1 MINTTSSNTNIFLPK
16 KIHVQFI
23 RSICQCKLLYDS
35 DVFEKFTGDVNG
47 KNVDCDSD
55 VVDAPG
61 DDDGDRVDG
70 VGDKNRIIIMM
81 ILCIYTGR

>member
-1 MINTTSSNTNIFLPK
+1 M
-16 KIHVQFI
+16 
-23 RSICQCKLLYDS
+23 
-35 DVFEKFTGDVNG
+35 NG